1 MAEAVKNEKSNDDR
15 VVGTFVRDETSD
27 QYVIHNDIVPVQENV
42 IPMTKKKVFVPFWSD
57 KPKVVLLEL
66 KKFLESEGFG
76 NFQSSTSR
84 LSTPTLFHNDN
95 NVLKLH
101 NSKSVW
107 IWVNDFLE
115 SKGVSDDV
123 LNLWTEFS
131 EDRLKKTVLN
141 RLDVWSS
148 QEFENT
154 NPLTFFND
162 TSDMAFIVFDNGVV
176 KITESDID
184 LLSLDSLGDKGVMW
198 ESSVLN
204 HTISI
209 TDNDDGKFSEFFN
222 KSMYRKKEVELDTG
236 DWRDDYELT
245 DVSTEELESLRTSY
259 GYLIHRHN
267 TDDKLKMIFF
277 IDEDSNLGKPEGGNG
292 KSLIM
297 ESVEH
302 YRKKAYSDGKKFK
315 QGSDSSRF
323 LYSHVELDTGF
334 LFIDDVRP
342 TFDFTDVFN
351 DITGDLTIER
361 KGRDKVIIPKDRKP
375 KMGATTNYVVS
386 GSGTSVERRRHVVEF
401 GSYWNKVNKVG
412 ESPSDK
418 NHLGELLFSWDKDS
432 TEWNNFYNFG
442 FRCIQEYLQKGLV
455 VTSNKSY
462 MTKSIQLEIEGVDGD
477 GQGTSWLNKWIKTT
491 RLSGNYHVDGISEK
505 QLYSD
510 FTRDNI
516 NIIPDV
522 GGVWTEKF
530 FSQAV
535 WTLVELTKGY
545 YYNRHLSSKGN
556 TKSNRRWQKGSV
568 GQQIPWIKITTDFDT
583 QWATSKDDSVKDEP
597 SIKDVE
603 VEKMFLKLN
612 PNYK

>member
-1 MAEAVKNEKSNDDR
+1 MSKVNSDDTVVAELVHDPNTDR
-15 VVGTFVRDETSD
+15 YVP
-27 QYVIHNDIVPVQENV
+27 QYNVV
-42 IPMTKKKVFVPFWSD
+42 IPVTKKKVFVPFWND
-57 KPKVVLLEL
+57 KLKVVLFEL

-101 NSKSVW
+101 NPKSVW
-107 IWVNDFLE
+107 TWVNDFLE
-115 SKGVSDDV
+115 SEGVSDDI

-141 RLDVWSS
+141 RLDVWSNL
-148 QEFENT
+148 EFENT
-154 NPLTFFND
+154 KQLTFFND
-162 TSDMAFIVFDNGVV
+162 TSDTAFVVFDNGVV

-204 HTISI
+204 HNISI

-222 KSMYRKKEVELDTG
+222 KSMYRPKEVESDTG

-259 GYLIHRHN
+259 GYLLHRHN

-277 IDEDSNLGKPEGGNG
+277 IDEDSHLGKPEGGNG

-302 YRKKAYSDGKKFK
+302 YRKKAYCDGKKFR

-323 LYSHVELDTGF
+323 MYSHVELDTGF
-334 LFIDDVRP
+334 LFIDDVTP

-351 DITGDLTIER
+351 DITGDLTVER
-361 KGRDKVIIPKDRKP
+361 KNKDKVIIPKDRKP
-375 KMGATTNYVVS
+375 KMGSTTNYVVA
-386 GSGTSVERRRHVVEF
+386 GTGASVERRRHIVEF

-418 NHLGELLFSWDKDS
+418 QHLGEILFSWDKDS
-432 TEWNNFYNFG
+432 VEWNHFYNFG
-442 FRCIQEYLQKGLV
+442 FRCIQEYLLNGLV
-455 VTSNKSY
+455 ETSNKSY

-477 GQGTSWLNKWIKTT
+477 GQGTAWLNDWIKTT
-491 RLSGNYHVDGISEK
+491 RLSGRYHIDGISEK
-505 QLYSD
+505 DMYSD

-522 GGVWTEKF
+522 GGVWSEKF

-535 WTLVELTKGY
+535 WIIVELTKGY
-545 YYNRHLSSKGN
+545 HYNKHLSNKGN

-583 QWATSKDDSVKDEP
+583 QWATSEDGSVKKESSVKD
-597 SIKDVE
+597 VE
-603 VEKMFLKLN
+603 IEKMFQKLN
-612 PNYK
+612 PDYK